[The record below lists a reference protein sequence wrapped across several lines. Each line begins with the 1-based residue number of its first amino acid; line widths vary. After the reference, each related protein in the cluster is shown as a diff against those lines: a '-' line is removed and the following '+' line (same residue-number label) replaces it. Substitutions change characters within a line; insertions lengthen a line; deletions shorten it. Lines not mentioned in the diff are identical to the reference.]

1 MLAQIN
7 QALQTIDAWV
17 WGPPMLIGAFGL
29 GLIYT
34 IALKGL
40 SIKRLPMAL
49 KLMFQHDK
57 DAEGEVSP
65 FGAICTTLAGN
76 LGTGNIVGVATA
88 LVAGGP
94 GALFWIWIV
103 AALGMACKYA
113 EGLLAV
119 KYRTV
124 DADGHALGGP
134 FYYIER
140 GLGKKWK
147 PLASL
152 FAFFGA
158 LACAGSIGTTTQING
173 IVDSINNVVDPNL
186 EHTVHIGFLNLEYSY
201 VTIIVS
207 IVLVVVVS
215 CILAGGL
222 KRITQVAEIVVPVMA
237 VIYVVYCL
245 ATLLCNIPKIPS
257 AFASVFIG
265 AFDPSAVTGG
275 AVGSFFIVLQ
285 KGVARGVFSSET
297 CLGSAPI
304 AAAAAKT
311 DSPVKQGLVTMNS
324 NFFDTLVVCTST
336 GIAIIMTDAWNLGI
350 DGVSVTTRAF
360 QRGVPF
366 LPEWFATIIMMLCLV
381 FFAFTTIIG
390 WEYYG
395 ERCWEYLFKGNVKA
409 CKIYRVIYVAVIFIG
424 AYMTVGAIWTIS
436 DIFTAAMAFPN
447 MIALLLL
454 VKDVTGETR
463 AYFDKVKC

>member
-94 GALFWIWIV
+94 GALFWIWVV
-103 AALGMACKYA
+103 AALGMACKYT

-124 DADGHALGGP
+124 DADCHALGGP

-222 KRITQVAEIVVPVMA
+222 KRITQVAEIVVPCILC
-237 VIYVVYCL
+237 IYHYH
-245 ATLLCNIPKIPS
+245 
-257 AFASVFIG
+257 
-265 AFDPSAVTGG
+265 
-275 AVGSFFIVLQ
+275 
-285 KGVARGVFSSET
+285 R
-297 CLGSAPI
+297 
-304 AAAAAKT
+304 
-311 DSPVKQGLVTMNS
+311 
-324 NFFDTLVVCTST
+324 
-336 GIAIIMTDAWNLGI
+336 LGI
-350 DGVSVTTRAF
+350 LR
-360 QRGVPF
+360 RKMLGVPF
-366 LPEWFATIIMMLCLV
+366 QGQCKGMQDIQSYLCCCH
-381 FFAFTTIIG
+381 IHRSIYDSRRYMDNKRYIYSG
-390 WEYYG
+390 YG
-395 ERCWEYLFKGNVKA
+395 IPQHDSTPAPGKG
-409 CKIYRVIYVAVIFIG
+409 CHR
-424 AYMTVGAIWTIS
+424 
-436 DIFTAAMAFPN
+436 
-447 MIALLLL
+447 
-454 VKDVTGETR
+454 
-463 AYFDKVKC
+463 